1 MKKLI
6 FILLAVI
13 LLTACESG
21 KIKPEDTTYK
31 VEVIGLTEA
40 ITDTVTG
47 LKMYKHKVRYASNV
61 GNIHGT
67 TTYVLL
73 NSTFDYGDVI
83 LVKKSQI
90 LQP

>member
-6 FILLAVI
+6 LILLVVI

-47 LKMYKHKVRYASNV
+47 LKMYKHKVKYITPMYVA
-61 GNIHGT
+61 GT
-67 TTYVLL
+67 SSYVLL
-73 NSTFDYGDVI
+73 NSTFEYGDVI
-83 LVKKSQI
+83 LIKKSQI